1 MFRSSCQIPTFMF
14 LSLFSFDPKTL
25 KAAPPDNPSTPE
37 IVTVPATCRYHYD
50 MAKGPC
56 TCIGRFV
63 QYQGPFI
70 PESCNERP
78 HVSQG
83 CHESQCR
90 DSQTS
95 PRTDLDSTS
104 YFGHLTV
111 DSHPPVPKSIVEALS
126 PFIHSFVLFTSV
138 LVSPTA
144 RGPTPNTI
152 LDCLSS
158 SLAAVAHNG
167 DTITDTAPRHTP
179 SILSLPFAHRGPRD
193 TRLLV

>member
-37 IVTVPATCRYHYD
+37 IVTVPATCRYYYD

-56 TCIGRFV
+56 LGRFV

-70 PESCNERP
+70 PESCNERH

-104 YFGHLTV
+104 YFEHLTV
-111 DSHPPVPKSIVEALS
+111 DSHPLVSKSTLS
-126 PFIHSFVLFTSV
+126 IHSFIRSF
-138 LVSPTA
+138 
-144 RGPTPNTI
+144 
-152 LDCLSS
+152 
-158 SLAAVAHNG
+158 H
-167 DTITDTAPRHTP
+167 
-179 SILSLPFAHRGPRD
+179 LSLGLTNRTWSDAKHHP
-193 TRLLV
+193 